1 MTLTTAELN
10 EKVIE
15 QINEV
20 DLLELLDLTT
30 EEIVYAFQDKIDER
44 REVLLDALELDEL
57 EEEE

>member
-30 EEIVYAFQDKIDER
+30 EELVYAFQDKIDER

>member
-1 MTLTTAELN
+1 MILTTAELN

>member
-1 MTLTTAELN
+1 MILTTAELN

-30 EEIVYAFQDKIDER
+30 EELVYAFQDKIDER

>member
-30 EEIVYAFQDKIDER
+30 EEIVYAFQDKVDER